1 MVSASLEKKIFT
13 TYFIKSMSQNFSMTY
28 LKRSLAF
35 ASLFLLCAIRLFA
48 QNAVISGSVNESASG
63 EVVIGVNVILSKEEK
78 ITAAST
84 VRGARTN
91 KFGFYSLPNIAPG
104 TYFLEVRGIGYKT
117 YKKQVTIAKPDES
130 IRLNIGLTVQ
140 SAKSGEVTVSAE
152 RQEINSTKTISTVA
166 ISSDFIKKMPAIL
179 GEADVFRTLQFLPG
193 IKAGNELSSGLYVR
207 GGSPDQNL
215 ILLDG
220 VTVYNPSHLF
230 GFFST
235 FNADA
240 IQDVRVI
247 KGAFPAEYGSRLSSV
262 VDMTMREGTKE
273 KFSGTGN
280 VSLIAA
286 RLTVEGP
293 ITEDVTFMVS
303 GRRTYFDL
311 PLAVANLVNPPGAGA
326 PGFGYYFYDLNAKL
340 NYKISDNDRLFLSG
354 YFGRDD
360 LTLGIG
366 ADASFGI
373 NWGNATGNL
382 RWTHIVSPSLFT
394 NFSAIFTD
402 YAYRQDIDFGNDF
415 AFNTFSNVR
424 DFTVR
429 GEAQWFPAPEHTIKT
444 GIEGTFHRFQ
454 TALGTSGTSAFEQFL
469 RNSGNAA
476 VQESIEGGAYIQDEW
491 QISPILST
499 NLGFRLSYFSRG
511 NRWLPEPR
519 ASVSLQVAEDV
530 AVKGAFAVANQFLHL
545 LVLNGFSLPN
555 DTWFPATETINPASG
570 VQYVLGVETQLF
582 DKEYL
587 FSVEG
592 YYKSLRNLLEFRDDV
607 QLTAIGAP
615 REDQLTSG
623 NGQAYGVE
631 LFLNKRMGAL
641 TGWIGYTLSW
651 TERTFADLNGG
662 KMFYPRYDR
671 RHDISIVAQ
680 YQFNDSWDFGAT
692 WTFAT
697 GQAFTMPAAQFDF
710 SGVGSTPTSGFRTPR
725 TLYTER
731 NGFRLPDYHRLD
743 VSATYKWTGF
753 GLPWNL
759 TLSVYNAYN
768 RQNPFTWF
776 VNYGSTAETR
786 LIPDATRPSIPRV
799 QQITVFGILP
809 NISIGVRF

>member
-1 MVSASLEKKIFT
+1 MIFLKLSALAVV
-13 TYFIKSMSQNFSMTY
+13 FIVAVISAQ
-28 LKRSLAF
+28 
-35 ASLFLLCAIRLFA
+35 A
-48 QNAVISGSVNESASG
+48 QNAVISGTVNEAASG
-63 EVVIGVNVILSKEEK
+63 EAVIGVNVILSKDDK
-78 ITAAST
+78 ASSAAAI

-91 KFGFYSLPNIAPG
+91 KFGYYSVPNIPQG
-104 TYFLEVRGIGYKT
+104 SYFLIVRGIGYKT
-117 YKKQVTIAKPDES
+117 FVKSITISKSDES
-130 IRLNIGLTVQ
+130 IRQNVALAVQ
-140 SAKSGEVTVSAE
+140 STKSGEVTVQAE

-215 ILLDG
+215 VLLDG

-247 KGAFPAEYGSRLSSV
+247 KGGFPAEYGSRLSSV
-262 VDMTMREGTKE
+262 IDMTMREGTKE
-273 KFSGTGN
+273 KFSGVGN

-293 ITEDVTFMVS
+293 IVDDMTFMIS
-303 GRRTYFDL
+303 GRRTYFDI
-311 PLAVANLVNPPGAGA
+311 PLAVANLVSPPAPGA
-326 PGFGYYFYDLNAKL
+326 PGFNYYFYDLNAKI
-340 NYKISDNDRLFLSG
+340 NYKISENDRIFLSG

-360 LTLGIG
+360 LKLGIG
-366 ADASFGI
+366 NDASFGI
-373 NWGNATGNL
+373 NWGNATANL

-415 AFNTFSNVR
+415 VFNTFSNVR
-424 DFTVR
+424 DFTVK
-429 GEAQWFPAPEHTIKT
+429 GESQWFPTPEHTVKSGVDAT
-444 GIEGTFHRFQ
+444 YHSFR
-454 TALGTSGTSAFEQFL
+454 TALGLTGTSAFEQFL
-469 RNSGNAA
+469 RNSGRESTI
-476 VQESIEGGAYIQDEW
+476 ESIEASAFVQDEW
-491 QISPILST
+491 QVSPLLSA
-499 NLGFRLSYFSRG
+499 NLGFRLAYFSRG

-519 ASVSLQVAEDV
+519 ASFSYQVAEDV
-530 AVKGAFAVANQFLHL
+530 AVKGAFAVANQFVHL

-555 DTWFPATETINPASG
+555 DTWFPTTETINPESA

-582 DKEYL
+582 DKEYF

-592 YYKSLRNLLEFRDDV
+592 YYKSLRNLYEFRDDV
-607 QLTAIGAP
+607 QLTVLGAP
-615 REDQLTSG
+615 SESQLTTG
-623 NGQAYGVE
+623 TGQAYGAE
-631 LFLNKRMGAL
+631 FFLNKRMGAL

-651 TERTFADLNGG
+651 TERTFPELNNG
-662 KMFYPRYDR
+662 KTYFPRYDR

-680 YQFNDSWDFGAT
+680 YQLNDVWDFGAT

-697 GQAFTMPAAQFDF
+697 GQAFTLPAAQFDL
-710 SGVGSTPTSGFRTPR
+710 SGLGSTPQSGFNTPR

-743 VSATYKWTGF
+743 LSATYKWTGF

-768 RQNPFTWF
+768 RMNPFTWF
-776 VNYGSTAETR
+776 VNYGGTSSTR
-786 LIPDATRPSIPRV
+786 LIPDASRSVTPTV

-809 NISIGVRF
+809 NISVGIRF